1 MPISKINLTSGITGV
16 LPSSNATYSTPREN
30 ALPIIINGDCV
41 ISQRGTAIADESTSG
56 VYRVDRMGVI
66 LSSIG
71 EFRMQQESISSGDAY
86 ANGFQKAFRIDCA
99 VADASPAASDQA
111 TMSYRME
118 GNTVQAFKK
127 GTSNAQKA
135 TLAFWVKCSKTG
147 TAQVNLIDS
156 DNSRMVSGTYTI
168 SSANTWEK
176 KIINFP
182 ADTTG
187 VLDNDNGESLTLEW
201 ALDAGSN
208 YTTGSVQTSWGSTNN
223 TNRSVNDFALQDNT
237 ANDWSIT
244 GIQLEVGEFT
254 STTIPPFQHESFAD
268 NLRRCMRYFYKLG
281 GTNNTY
287 KRLSVNFCNPNNR
300 NQSLGLHHL
309 PVPMRTAQT
318 VTIPSASDFTHG
330 YLGGSNACSSVTI
343 NNDGAL
349 PHNDMLS
356 CLSIT
361 GSNAG
366 NDAVILEMTYGSTNT
381 MEVSAEL

>member
-16 LPSSNATYSTPREN
+16 LPSANANYSTPRPN
-30 ALPIIINGDCV
+30 SQPIIINGDCV
-41 ISQRGTAIADESTSG
+41 VSQRGTAIADESTSG

-86 ANGFQKAFRIDCA
+86 ANGFQKAFRIDCV

-156 DNSRMVSGTYTI
+156 DNSRMVSGTYTV

-187 VLDNDNGESLTLEW
+187 VLGNDNGESLTLEW

-254 STTIPPFQHESFAD
+254 STTIPPFQFESFEENLDRCQRYYRQLDTD
-268 NLRRCMRYFYKLG
+268 NMPHSVVGAQAGNNSMYTVWFQKTMRANPSTSFSGDLTEYYLTSAGASNSSRTITSMNISNNRTDGIRYFFSKAGQAGLISWTDWV
-281 GTNNTY
+281 GT
-287 KRLSVNFCNPNNR
+287 
-300 NQSLGLHHL
+300 
-309 PVPMRTAQT
+309 TAKMK
-318 VTIPSASDFTHG
+318 I
-330 YLGGSNACSSVTI
+330 
-343 NNDGAL
+343 
-349 PHNDMLS
+349 
-356 CLSIT
+356 
-361 GSNAG
+361 
-366 NDAVILEMTYGSTNT
+366 
-381 MEVSAEL
+381 SAEF